1 MHCGFKASLGC
12 RMSIRPASTRE
23 RPCLQNK
30 LKEKS
35 RKEKRRDGEEEEGEK
50 VGREENLC

>member
-35 RKEKRRDGEEEEGEK
+35 RKEKRRDGEEEGGEK